1 VLVLAAIWTVQEQW
15 DVSASSL
22 NVIYE
27 TPYTYSVLADDRL
40 LTDTGFVSL
49 LGDTIEVRRV
59 IVSGD
64 SIVFLTS
71 NMDNPVIIYSRT
83 ESTMVRLPLRGAFV
97 DYDPVAG
104 ILISP
109 MALRGSQSY
118 SIEMGFHPLDIY
130 GFRVVSFADS
140 VLYLDRY
147 GNLRF
152 LSGRILL
159 GGVKDV
165 LPYDRY
171 LLVLGSGNT
180 LLMDEDFQ
188 VRKSIPR
195 DFHLASGFYW
205 MGSNGN
211 FLLASGSGIYLWEL
225 RTGSFNSLFR
235 TSDSITCI
243 SPVDYDGDGGMDVLV
258 STTSGLF
265 LYSNP
270 TASAGEEMEKV
281 MVDEYGYP
289 STCGGLYGMK
299 FMKRTSKSGM
309 VKLETRYMPDGWR
322 ISFDAP
328 EGERV
333 RVRVV
338 NSRGITVFS
347 KEMKT
352 GRGRSVVEVRD
363 GFKAGTYTIIVEGET
378 FRGRRTVIWK
388 GR

>member
-1 VLVLAAIWTVQEQW
+1 MFVLATIWTVQEEW

-22 NVIYE
+22 NVVYE
-27 TPYTYSVLADDRL
+27 TPYTYFILADDRL
-40 LTDTGFVSL
+40 LTDTGFVPL
-49 LGDTIEVRRV
+49 LGDTLSIRKA

-64 SIVFLTS
+64 SIFFLTS
-71 NMDNPVIIYSRT
+71 DMETPLIVYLLR
-83 ESTMVRLPLRGAFV
+83 ESTAVKVPVHGAFV
-97 DYDPVAG
+97 DYSPDLG
-104 ILISP
+104 ILLSP
-109 MALRGSQSY
+109 LSLMGSHSF
-118 SIEMGFHPLDIY
+118 IVKDTLVPIDIF
-130 GFRVVSFADS
+130 GVRVVSFSDS
-140 VLYLDRY
+140 TLYVDRY

-152 LSGRILL
+152 ASGRVIL
-159 GGVKDV
+159 GGVKNI
-165 LPYDRY
+165 LPYGEH
-171 LLVLGSGNT
+171 LLVLTSGSV

-195 DFHLASGFYW
+195 TFHLASAFNW

-211 FLLASGSGIYLWEL
+211 FLLSSGYEVYLWEL
-225 RTGSFNSLFR
+225 RSGSLKSLFQAK
-235 TSDSITCI
+235 DSIVCI
-243 SPVDYDGDGGMDVLV
+243 SPVDYDEDGIMDILV

-270 TASAGEEMEKV
+270 MASSGEKMEKV
-281 MVDEYGYP
+281 MVRGYGYP

-299 FMKRTSKSGM
+299 LMRKAPRGSM

-322 ISFDAP
+322 ISFRAP
-328 EGERV
+328 EGEKV
-333 RVRVV
+333 RVRVI

-363 GFKAGTYTIIVEGET
+363 GFSAGTYTIIVEGET